1 MTGARPIE
9 PTRPRVAVIIL
20 NWNGVNDTLVCL
32 ASMAEVTYDNFSV
45 LVVDNGSSDGSE
57 QILREALP
65 DLPLLQ
71 TGANLGY
78 AGGNNA
84 GIRQVLADAPDY
96 VLLLNN
102 DTLVAPDF
110 LDALVDAAEA
120 NPAGGYFGPA
130 VLTLEEV
137 PRVIAL
143 GGANWDPDRCAFR
156 NFGKNRPLPSK
167 AGTAAITV
175 DYPTGCSLLIRRQVL
190 DEIGLMDERYFL
202 TFEES
207 DWCFRGREA
216 GFLSFAV
223 PGARIQHKVSVSF
236 GGAQSPLMRYFMTR
250 NVLYWGRRH
259 LATRQRWRLLWKT
272 LGRMATELWPS
283 QSHAGP
289 VRWRDLRSW
298 WWACAGFVE
307 ELRCNW
313 KKPSQ
318 QAMRLG
324 LIDFLRRHTGDCPS
338 VLRARSGRDCASPR
352 KT

>member
-1 MTGARPIE
+1 MHGASAIE
-9 PTRPRVAVIIL
+9 GTRPKVAVIIL
-20 NWNGVNDTLVCL
+20 NWNGVKDTLACL
-32 ASMAEVTYDNFSV
+32 ASMAQVTYDNFSV

-57 QILREALP
+57 QIVGEAYP

-84 GIRQVLADAPDY
+84 GIRLVLAADPAY

-110 LDALVDAAEA
+110 LDALVSAAEA

-156 NFGKNRPLPSK
+156 NFGKNRPLPSRP
-167 AGTAAITV
+167 GTAAIPV
-175 DYPTGCSLLIRRQVL
+175 DYPTGCSLLIRRTVL

-259 LATRQRWRLLWKT
+259 LPPRQRWRLFWKT
-272 LGRMATELWPS
+272 LSRMYTELRPS
-283 QSHAGP
+283 RPHAGP
-289 VRWRDLRSW
+289 VRWHDLRSC

-324 LIDFLRRHTGDCPS
+324 LIDFLRGRTGDCPAT
-338 VLRARSGRDCASPR
+338 LRVRATRRCPSDRE
-352 KT
+352 T